1 MRINKKVA
9 AELNGFFIMLN
20 LQLTNMLLF
29 SHGSEGADKKLPA
42 GGFVLPHAPQPNQLG
57 PRMLNPNDYI

>member
-1 MRINKKVA
+1 
-9 AELNGFFIMLN
+9 MLN